1 MTKLILSSKISPEA
15 IKKLSLSEM
24 EQLCTELRS
33 YIIDVVYGTGGHLA
47 SSLGT
52 VELCVALHRVF
63 ATPEDKIIFDV
74 GHQAYAHKIIT
85 GRYTDFCRLRTE
97 NGISGFPRPDE
108 SPHDAFIAGHASTS
122 ISAALGIAKAME
134 IKGDFH
140 HVISVIGDGALTG
153 GEAYEGLNNA
163 SKLKRSFI
171 VILNDN
177 EMSISKNSGA
187 VANYLTQMTSSTK
200 YFETKKRVKE
210 ALSKSVIGRELS
222 KSVSG
227 TKELVKFAIFQSNI
241 FENLGYKYLGPING
255 NNLAELLDVLNV
267 AKQLDFPCIIHIKTK
282 KGKGYLPAEQNSGEY
297 HGIAKRTDS
306 DCNTHN
312 DTYSEVAGKY
322 INQLADKDNRI
333 CGITAAMK
341 YATGLQHFA
350 KSHRERFF
358 DVGIAEEHAVTFAGG
373 LASQNMIPVFCVYS
387 TFIQRSFDQIIHDLA
402 IEKEHVVLAV
412 DRAGFVGEDGETH
425 QGLFDVSM
433 LSVVPKIEIYSPSN
447 DAELRSSLH
456 KAVYRSKGIAAVR
469 YPKGEAVICD
479 RNDAD
484 YDLRYF
490 KFDKN
495 DKRVLIVTYGRITE
509 YARAAAKQMETDLL
523 QLVKIYPIVE
533 KSVESAEKYDKIIF
547 FEEGIKSGG
556 IGEKFS
562 FELMKREWKG
572 KYKLIAVDNCFVSY
586 GETESQLS
594 RYRLDTQ
601 GMIRE
606 TGDFLEQA

>member
-1 MTKLILSSKISPEA
+1 MILSSKISPEA
-15 IKKLSLSEM
+15 IKKLSLTEM
-24 EQLCTELRS
+24 EQLCSELRS
-33 YIIDVVYGTGGHLA
+33 YIIDIVYGTGGHLA

-63 ATPEDKIIFDV
+63 STPKDKIVFDV

-85 GRYTDFCRLRTE
+85 GRYKDFCKLRTE

-134 IKGDFH
+134 INDDFH

-163 SKLKRSFI
+163 GKLKRNFI

-210 ALSKSVIGRELS
+210 ALSKSVIGRELA

-255 NNLAELLDVLNV
+255 NNLGELLDVLNV
-267 AKQLDFPCIIHIKTK
+267 AKQFDRPCIIHIKTK
-282 KGKGYLPAEQNSGEY
+282 KGKGYPPAEQNSGEY
-297 HGIAKRTDS
+297 HGLAKHKNDTCDE
-306 DCNTHN
+306 HN
-312 DTYSEVAGKY
+312 DTYSEIAGKY
-322 INQLADKDNRI
+322 IDRLADKDKRI
-333 CGITAAMK
+333 CAITAAMK
-341 YATGLQHFA
+341 YATGLQHIA
-350 KSHRERFF
+350 KDHRERFF

-373 LASQNMIPVFCVYS
+373 LASQKMIPIFCVYS
-387 TFIQRSFDQIIHDLA
+387 TFIQRCFDQIIHDLA
-402 IEKEHVVLAV
+402 IEREHTVLAV

-425 QGLFDVSM
+425 QGLFDVAM
-433 LSVVPKIEIYSPSN
+433 LSIIPNMEIFSPSN
-447 DAELRSSLH
+447 DAELRSSFY
-456 KAVYRSKGIAAVR
+456 KAVYKCKGIAAVR
-469 YPKGEAVICD
+469 YPKGEAVLSD

-484 YDLRYF
+484 YDIRYF

-495 DKRVLIVTYGRITE
+495 NKKQLMITYGRITE
-509 YARAAAKQMETDLL
+509 FAIETARQKEIDLL
-523 QLVKIYPIVE
+523 QLVKVFPIVE

-547 FEEGIKSGG
+547 FEEGIMSGG
-556 IGEKFS
+556 IGEKFA
-562 FELMKREWKG
+562 FELMKRGWKG
-572 KYKLIAVDNCFVSY
+572 DYKTVAVENRFVSY
-586 GETESQLS
+586 SETESQLAKFK
-594 RYRLDTQ
+594 LDTN
-601 GMIRE
+601 GMIEE
-606 TGDFLEQA
+606 TGDFFEQT

>member
-1 MTKLILSSKISPEA
+1 MILSSKISPEI
-15 IKKLSLSEM
+15 IKKLSLNEM

-52 VELCVALHRVF
+52 VELCVALHKVF
-63 ATPEDKIIFDV
+63 STPEDKIIFDV

-85 GRYTDFCRLRTE
+85 GRYKNFCKLRTE

-134 IKGDFH
+134 IKGDPH
-140 HVISVIGDGALTG
+140 YVISVIGDGALTG

-171 VILNDN
+171 VILNEN

-200 YFETKKRVKE
+200 YFETKKKVKE

-227 TKELVKFAIFQSNI
+227 TKELVKFAMFQSNI
-241 FENLGYKYLGPING
+241 FENLGYKYLGPVNG
-255 NNLAELLDVLNV
+255 NNLSELLDVLNV
-267 AKQLDFPCIIHIKTK
+267 AKQIDLPCIIHIKTK
-282 KGKGYLPAEQNSGEY
+282 KGKGYPPAEQNSGEY
-297 HGIAKRTDS
+297 HGLAKHRDIS
-306 DCNTHN
+306 RIKCN
-312 DTYSEVAGKY
+312 DTYSEIAGKY
-322 INQLADKDNRI
+322 INQLADRDGKI
-333 CGITAAMK
+333 CAITAAMK
-341 YATGLQHFA
+341 YATGLQFFA
-350 KSHRERFF
+350 KAHKERFF

-402 IEKEHVVLAV
+402 IEKEHVVLSI

-433 LSVVPKIEIYSPSN
+433 LSIVPKIEIYSPSN
-447 DAELRSSLH
+447 DSELKGSLY
-456 KAVYRSKGIAAVR
+456 KAIYRSKGIVAVR
-469 YPKGEAVICD
+469 YPKGEAVLSD
-479 RNDAD
+479 KTDSD

-490 KFDKN
+490 KFDKS
-495 DKRVLIVTYGRITE
+495 DKKLLIITYGRITKF
-509 YARAAAKQMETDLL
+509 AVTAAKQKEIDLL
-523 QLVKIYPIVE
+523 QLVKICPIVE

-547 FEEGIKSGG
+547 FEEGIMSGG
-556 IGEKFS
+556 IGEKFG
-562 FELMKREWKG
+562 FELMKRGWKG
-572 KYKLIAVDNCFVSY
+572 QYKTVAVENCFVSY
-586 GETESQLS
+586 GETESQLAKFK
-594 RYRLDTQ
+594 LDTQ
-601 GMIRE
+601 GMIQE
-606 TGDFLEQA
+606 IGDFFEQT